1 MNYQEI
7 NKRLSNR
14 KNWTEELVYVHRT
27 RLLLGFLVGF
37 FIGLFISTLIFW
49 HKSGVAERY
58 IKNVNENCI
67 VVRKID
73 PIGDLQRF
81 FNKQNNEQYD
91 CGEPDSIPGPKFR
104 EVAKKWVCNQYYEK
118 SVARMPKENE

>member
-1 MNYQEI
+1 MRLKYEI
-7 NKRLSNR
+7 AITIVTVVLAGLLSNATWR
-14 KNWTEELVYVHRT
+14 LVT
-27 RLLLGFLVGF
+27 
-37 FIGLFISTLIFW
+37 
-49 HKSGVAERY
+49 AERY
-58 IKNVNENCI
+58 IQNVNENCI
-67 VVRKID
+67 VIRKID

-81 FNKQNNEQYD
+81 FNKQDNEQYD